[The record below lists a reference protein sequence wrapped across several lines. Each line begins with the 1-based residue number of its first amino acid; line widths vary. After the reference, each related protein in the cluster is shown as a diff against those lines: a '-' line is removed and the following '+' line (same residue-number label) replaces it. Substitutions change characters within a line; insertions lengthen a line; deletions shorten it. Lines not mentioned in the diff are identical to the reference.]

1 MERFRGRVV
10 LITGASAGIGAALAR
25 GFAAERADV
34 VLAARRLG
42 RLQALARDI
51 EAGGTRA
58 LAVACDVTRD
68 EDVARMAARARETF
82 GRIDVVIANA
92 GFGVVGPVARLTLDD
107 YRRQFETNVFGVLR
121 TIYATLDDLERT
133 RGQLVLIGSVMGHI
147 SMPGASPYA
156 MSKWAVRALAK
167 ALVHELRP
175 RGIAVV
181 HISPGA
187 VVSELRQVDNHGVL
201 RTEVDDPLPQWL
213 RMPAERAARQ
223 IVAAVA
229 RRRSERVITQH
240 GKLVVALEHHAPRL
254 LSAIVRLLGARGR
267 GEPTGARAR
276 S

>member
-1 MERFRGRVV
+1 MERFRGRVA

-25 GFAAERADV
+25 RFAAERADV
-34 VLAARRLG
+34 VLAARRTG

-68 EDVARMAARARETF
+68 EDVERMAARARETF

-92 GFGVVGPVARLTLDD
+92 GFGVVGPVERLTLED

-121 TIYATLDDLERT
+121 TIYATLDDLART

-147 SMPGASPYA
+147 SIPGASPYA

-201 RTEVDDPLPQWL
+201 RSQVDDPLPRWL
-213 RMPAERAARQ
+213 RMPTERAARQ
-223 IVAAVA
+223 IVDAVA
-229 RRRSERVITQH
+229 RRRSERVITQP
-240 GKLVVALEHHAPRL
+240 GKVVVALEHHAPRL
-254 LSAIVRLLGARGR
+254 LSAAIRLLGARGR
-267 GEPTGARAR
+267 GEPTGTRAR

>member
-1 MERFRGRVV
+1 MERFRGRVA

-25 GFAAERADV
+25 RFAAERADV
-34 VLAARRLG
+34 VLAARRTG

-68 EDVARMAARARETF
+68 EDVERMAARARETF

-92 GFGVVGPVARLTLDD
+92 GFGVVGPMERLTLPD

-121 TIYATLDDLERT
+121 TIYATLDDLART

-201 RTEVDDPLPQWL
+201 RSEVDDPLPRWL
-213 RMPAERAARQ
+213 RMPTERAARQ
-223 IVAAVA
+223 IVDAVA
-229 RRRSERVITQH
+229 RRRSERVITLH

-254 LSAIVRLLGARGR
+254 LSTAIRLLRARSR
-267 GEPTGARAR
+267 GEPSGARAR

>member
-1 MERFRGRVV
+1 MERFRGRVA

-25 GFAAERADV
+25 RFAAERADV
-34 VLAARRLG
+34 VLAARRTG

-68 EDVARMAARARETF
+68 EDVERMAARAREAF

-92 GFGVVGPVARLTLDD
+92 GFGVVGPVERLTLED

-121 TIYATLDDLERT
+121 TIYATLDDLART
-133 RGQLVLIGSVMGHI
+133 RGPLVLIGSVMGHI
-147 SMPGASPYA
+147 SIPGASPYA

-201 RTEVDDPLPQWL
+201 RSQVDDPLPRWL
-213 RMPAERAARQ
+213 RMPTERAARQ
-223 IVAAVA
+223 IVDAVA

-240 GKLVVALEHHAPRL
+240 GKVVVALEHHAPRL
-254 LSAIVRLLGARGR
+254 LSAAIRLLGARGR
-267 GEPTGARAR
+267 GEPTGTRAR